1 MGRKKYHRKTKQK
14 ITTKTAISKS
24 ELRAARRREEA
35 EINDAISSK
44 RGLNN
49 QQNNKKEEVNNVM
62 PVCAEIN
69 DTEIAKKSASKE
81 TVINEFKN
89 EKKSMQLIA
98 DTHGMDNNEILQIL
112 ICDAYLE
119 GMSMTK
125 CSEKF
130 EISYRQVQNILKE
143 NNIKIR
149 PKGFQKKTKNKDDDE
164 LAKEII
170 NESDENEN
178 LANQNNDDTSFS
190 IKVNCQGGDSF
201 KGKKDELKPSNKTII
216 FCEQSYSN
224 EKLNKIEF
232 DKYSQDVVVAGLCR
246 NRHDMPVNK
255 YIFDTLTE
263 KEINDPKYI
272 ESRALGFVNAYV
284 RPKPTMP
291 AKTLVLYCTGFAL
304 ALSTIVKICVQ
315 NKVNLLTMHWNPHT
329 DSYTPQNTVD
339 IFGKVPTIDE
349 ISPLKGLEN
358 KYKGGV
364 YLFGCKTK
372 RLIEQGKCT
381 FISLQDDYYSDRNSI
396 VLFPYEFPTDEVWKF
411 YAEVIK
417 MSRNEGFIKRQYIQI
432 GLMDVSLS
440 GYIWGDVVSKSYNW
454 RDEKPTTKRIIG

>member
-1 MGRKKYHRKTKQK
+1 MMGRKNYRKTKMK
-14 ITTKTAISKS
+14 ITTKNAISKS
-24 ELRAARRREEA
+24 ELREARKREESQ
-35 EINDAISSK
+35 INEAISSK
-44 RGLNN
+44 REIRN
-49 QQNNKKEEVNNVM
+49 QQNKKEKADMLATAKNNDISLVEVSVNN
-62 PVCAEIN
+62 
-69 DTEIAKKSASKE
+69 E
-81 TVINEFKN
+81 TIINEYENKM
-89 EKKSMQLIA
+89 SISTIA
-98 DTHGMDNNEILQIL
+98 NTHGMKNSDVLSIL
-112 ICDAYLE
+112 ICNAYSE
-119 GMSMTK
+119 GMSMVK

-143 NNIKIR
+143 NNVKIR
-149 PKGFQKKTKNKDDDE
+149 PKGFQKKTENKDDDE
-164 LAKEII
+164 LTKEII
-170 NESDENEN
+170 NESSKNEN
-178 LANQNNDDTSFS
+178 LVNQNIDDASFN
-190 IKVNCQGGDSF
+190 IKVNYQDEDTSVN
-201 KGKKDELKPSNKTII
+201 KKNDLIPTDGKIV

-232 DKYSQDVVVAGLCR
+232 GKYSQDVVVAGLCR
-246 NRHDMPVNK
+246 NRHNMPVNK

-272 ESRALGFVNAYV
+272 ESRALGFINAYV

-381 FISLQDDYYSDRNSI
+381 FISLQDDYYPDRNNI
-396 VLFPYEFPTDEVWKF
+396 VLFPCEFPTDEVWKF
-411 YAEVIK
+411 YVEMIK

-440 GYIWGDVVSKSYNW
+440 GYVWGDVVSKSYNW

>member
-1 MGRKKYHRKTKQK
+1 MGRKKYCRKTKTK

-24 ELRAARRREEA
+24 ELRAARRREEMQ
-35 EINDAISSK
+35 INQAISSK
-44 RGLNN
+44 REV
-49 QQNNKKEEVNNVM
+49 QNRQNKKEEDDMLACAKINNVGAVGI
-62 PVCAEIN
+62 PV
-69 DTEIAKKSASKE
+69 DKQ

-89 EKKSMQLIA
+89 EKMSIQLIA
-98 DTHGMDNNEILQIL
+98 DTHGMDDNEILSIL
-112 ICDAYLE
+112 ICDAYSEDGLNLLE
-119 GMSMTK
+119 CANQFGITK
-125 CSEKF
+125 
-130 EISYRQVQNILKE
+130 YRVCKVLE
-143 NNIKIR
+143 DNNIQR
-149 PKGFQKKTKNKDDDE
+149 RHRGGSGKNKDAS
-164 LAKEII
+164 AKEVVENVIEDAP
-170 NESDENEN
+170 NEIEEETAEVKEDP
-178 LANQNNDDTSFS
+178 SFN
-190 IKVNCQGGDSF
+190 IKVNCQGGGSF
-201 KGKKDELKPSNKTII
+201 KGRKDELKSSNKTII

-232 DKYSQDVVVAGLCR
+232 DKYSQDVVVAGLCK
-246 NRHDMPVNK
+246 NRHDMPVGK

-315 NKVNLLTMHWNPHT
+315 NKVNLLTMHWNPT
-329 DSYTPQNTVD
+329 TQSYVPQNTLD

-372 RLIEQGKCT
+372 RLVEQGKCT
-381 FISLQDDYYSDRNSI
+381 FISLQDDYYPDRNSI

-454 RDEKPTTKRIIG
+454 RDEKSTTKRIIG

>member
-1 MGRKKYHRKTKQK
+1 LK
-14 ITTKTAISKS
+14 
-24 ELRAARRREEA
+24 
-35 EINDAISSK
+35 D
-44 RGLNN
+44 
-49 QQNNKKEEVNNVM
+49 NNVQ
-62 PVCAEIN
+62 CRHRGG
-69 DTEIAKKSASKE
+69 S
-81 TVINEFKN
+81 
-89 EKKSMQLIA
+89 
-98 DTHGMDNNEILQIL
+98 G
-112 ICDAYLE
+112 
-119 GMSMTK
+119 
-125 CSEKF
+125 
-130 EISYRQVQNILKE
+130 
-143 NNIKIR
+143 
-149 PKGFQKKTKNKDDDE
+149 KNKDAS
-164 LAKEII
+164 AKEVVENVIEDAP
-170 NESDENEN
+170 NEIEEETTEAKEDP
-178 LANQNNDDTSFS
+178 SFN
-190 IKVNCQGGDSF
+190 IKVNCQGGGSF
-201 KGKKDELKPSNKTII
+201 KGRKDELKSSNKTII

-232 DKYSQDVVVAGLCR
+232 DKYSQDVVVAGLCK
-246 NRHDMPVNK
+246 NRHDMPVSR
-255 YIFDTLTE
+255 YVFDTLTE

-272 ESRALGFVNAYV
+272 ESRALGFINAYV

-315 NKVNLLTMHWNPHT
+315 NKVNLLTMHWNPT
-329 DSYTPQNTVD
+329 TQSYVPQNTLD

-381 FISLQDDYYSDRNSI
+381 FVSMQDDYYPDRNSI

-417 MSRNEGFIKRQYIQI
+417 MSRNEGFIKRQFIQI

-454 RDEKPTTKRIIG
+454 RDEKSTTKRIIG